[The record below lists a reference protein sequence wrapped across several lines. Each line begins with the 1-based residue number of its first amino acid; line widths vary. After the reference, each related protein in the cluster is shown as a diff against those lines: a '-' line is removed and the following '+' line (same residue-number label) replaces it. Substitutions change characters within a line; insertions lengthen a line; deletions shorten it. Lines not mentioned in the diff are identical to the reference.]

1 MNIRGAIFDLD
12 GTLTDSMY
20 IWQKAPVDLM
30 RRYGGDPPEDLARD
44 LKEMGRREAAEY
56 LRSRFSLSTTPEEL
70 MDTLNDLVTEEYRSR
85 VPLKPGADRLL
96 ARLADSGISC
106 CIATAS
112 EAFQARD
119 AMVRLGLWK
128 HFLFAFSSLQYGP
141 KTGPDLYRAAA
152 RSLGSAPE
160 RTVVFEDALHA
171 ARSAKRAG
179 FLVAGVYDPSAEED
193 QEALRCLCDWYLPR
207 LDDAAFLAQLG

>member
-1 MNIRGAIFDLD
+1 MPIDAYSEGMNFV
-12 GTLTDSMY
+12 
-20 IWQKAPVDLM
+20 Q
-30 RRYGGDPPEDLARD
+30 
-44 LKEMGRREAAEY
+44 AAVH
-56 LRSRFSLSTTPEEL
+56 SQVGPFG
-70 MDTLNDLVTEEYRSR
+70 
-85 VPLKPGADRLL
+85 PLFITV
-96 ARLADSGISC
+96 SI
-106 CIATAS
+106 
-112 EAFQARD
+112 
-119 AMVRLGLWK
+119 
-128 HFLFAFSSLQYGP
+128 FLFAFSSLQYGP

-207 LDDAAFLAQLG
+207 LDSPDFLAALERG